1 MTHYYFETIPLVPP
15 RPAIFRRLGYR
26 RDTTRIGAGLSHE
39 IEGYLTEAQEL
50 IALRGTARR
59 LTCRIEPPARVVVDE
74 ATVFES
80 RNLARFLKDAGE
92 VIVMGS
98 TGGAAIMEAIRADM
112 AGGEGNAI
120 RGVVLD
126 AAASEI
132 VDAALDWIMAYFRQ
146 ILRRE
151 GKTLLTSRFSA
162 GYGDFALENQ
172 RLIHQLLQ
180 MERLRVAITDTCL
193 MVPEKSVTALTGVV
207 ALPTKEVREM
217 FE

>member
-1 MTHYYFETIPLVPP
+1 MNPFFFESIPVTMPLG
-15 RPAIFRRLGYR
+15 AIYRRLGYR
-26 RDTTRIGAGLSHE
+26 RNATRLDAERQRE
-39 IEGYLTEAQEL
+39 IERYLGEAQEL
-50 IALRGTARR
+50 IRLQGTARR
-59 LTCRIEPPARVVVDE
+59 QPCRIEPPARVVLDE
-74 ATVFES
+74 AVVFES
-80 RNLARFLKDAGE
+80 RKLARFLKDAGE